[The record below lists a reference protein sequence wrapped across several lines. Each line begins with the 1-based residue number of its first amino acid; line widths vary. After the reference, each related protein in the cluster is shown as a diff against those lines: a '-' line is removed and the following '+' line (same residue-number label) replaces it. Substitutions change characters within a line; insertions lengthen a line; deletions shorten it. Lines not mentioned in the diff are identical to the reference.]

1 MWITRLVFEDRDRK
15 DKKVRASIYS
25 ETGCSDHSEC
35 PEAIEAALNHAEHR
49 KWDVRRISRN
59 KAVLY
64 AEGQW
69 QIYSLAVSWSPDD
82 GELRL
87 ECEIKIKLRNGRE
100 TEFLKA
106 LNRANCMNWSGAFYY
121 AGEQS
126 RVSYRRCNALSECSD
141 SSISR
146 VEGMIDNAIENCD
159 NFFPMFQLVNLGKR
173 TADDSMGVLFMETC
187 GSA

>member
-1 MWITRLVFEDRDRK
+1 M
-15 DKKVRASIYS
+15 RASIYS
-25 ETGCSDHSEC
+25 ETGCSDGLEN
-35 PEAIEAALNHAEHR
+35 PEAIEAALIYAEHR
-49 KWDVRRISRN
+49 KWDVRRVGWNR
-59 KAVLY
+59 AVLY

-69 QIYSLAVSWSPDD
+69 QVYSLSVSWLPDEE
-82 GELRL
+82 ELRL

-141 SSISR
+141 DSISR
-146 VEGMIDNAIENCD
+146 VAEMIDSAVENCD
-159 NFFPMFQLVNLGKR
+159 NFFPMFQLVNLGRK
-173 TADDSMGVLFMETC
+173 TANDSMGVLFMETC